1 MDAER
6 KRWVSLA
13 ATSVG
18 TLVEWFDF
26 MVFAYLAPVL
36 APLFFPTHDKL
47 ASLLAT
53 YGLFWL
59 GFAIRPLGGAC
70 IGCIGDLFGRRW
82 TLLGSVILMS
92 LPMLA
97 TGFLPTYAQIGFWA
111 PALLAVTRLAM
122 GFSVGGEF
130 SGTVV
135 ALFETAAKGK
145 SALAVNLANVSSCLG
160 ALLAAAAVTGLSALL
175 GAEKMSAGGWR
186 IPYFLGAGLAFGAIL
201 LRFFLHET
209 PQFEETK
216 KKGLVA
222 KSPLRDVW
230 RADKMAM
237 AACAIG
243 CGFYGHTYYLL
254 GTYLPNR
261 METDLHL
268 PGSVIFLAAV
278 VANTCLALLPQLFAP
293 LVDRVKWWPFLWVT
307 GILTMVAVWPAL
319 EMVEKGG
326 AGWVVA
332 GLLLF
337 AIPQTAFTSA
347 ILPAASALFPTPRRF
362 TGMSV
367 AYNIGMLAF
376 AGPVPGVAAWLHA
389 KYGTFGP
396 AGMVV
401 AMGVL
406 TLLIVEKYPDN
417 ENGPSPSGK
426 S

>member
-1 MDAER
+1 MGMDR

-13 ATSVG
+13 ANSVG

-36 APLFFPTHDKL
+36 APLFFPSHDKL

-92 LPMLA
+92 VPMLA

-135 ALFETAAKGK
+135 ALFETAAKGR

-186 IPYFLGAGLAFGAIL
+186 IPYFLGAFLALGAIL

-209 PQFEETK
+209 PQYEETRN
-216 KKGLVA
+216 KGQVA
-222 KSPLRDVW
+222 KTPLRDVW
-230 RADKMAM
+230 RLDKGAM
-237 AACAIG
+237 TACAIG
-243 CGFYGHTYYLL
+243 SGFYGLTYYLL
-254 GTYLPNR
+254 GTYVLNR
-261 METDLHL
+261 LETDLHL
-268 PGSVIFLAAV
+268 AGSVIFLAAV
-278 VANTCLALLPQLFAP
+278 VANSCLALLPQLFAP
-293 LVDRVKWWPFLWVT
+293 LVDRVRWRPFLWIT
-307 GILTMVAVWPAL
+307 TILTVLAIWPAL
-319 EMVEKGG
+319 EMVDKGETC
-326 AGWVVA
+326 WVV
-332 GLLLF
+332 GGILLF

-347 ILPAASALFPTPRRF
+347 VLPASSALFPTPRRF

-376 AGPVPGVAAWLHA
+376 AGPVPGLATWLHA
-389 KYGTFGP
+389 KYGTLGP
-396 AGMVV
+396 AVLV
-401 AMGVL
+401 LAMGLL
-406 TLLIVEKYPDN
+406 TLLILKKYPDHEDGN
-417 ENGPSPSGK
+417 RLS
-426 S
+426 

>member
-1 MDAER
+1 MER

-13 ATSVG
+13 ANSVG

-36 APLFFPTHDKL
+36 APLFFPSHDKL

-59 GFAIRPLGGAC
+59 GFAIRPIGGAC
-70 IGCIGDLFGRRW
+70 IGCLGDLFGRRW

-92 LPMLA
+92 VPMLA

-135 ALFETAAKGK
+135 ALFETAAKGR

-186 IPYFLGAGLAFGAIL
+186 IPYFLGAFLALGAIL

-209 PQFEETK
+209 PQYEETK
-216 KKGLVA
+216 KNGQVA
-222 KSPLRDVW
+222 KTPLRDVW
-230 RADKMAM
+230 RADKGAM

-243 CGFYGHTYYLL
+243 CGFYGLTYYLL
-254 GTYLPNR
+254 GTYLLNR
-261 METDLHL
+261 LETDLHL
-268 PGSVIFLAAV
+268 SGSVVFLAAV
-278 VANTCLALLPQLFAP
+278 VANGCLALLPQLFAP
-293 LVDRVKWWPFLWVT
+293 LVDRVRWRPFLWAT
-307 GILTMVAVWPAL
+307 TLLTALAIWPAL
-319 EMVEKGG
+319 RMVDTGQTL
-326 AGWVVA
+326 WVVL
-332 GLLLF
+332 GILLF
-337 AIPQTAFTSA
+337 ALPQTAFTSA
-347 ILPAASALFPTPRRF
+347 VLPAASALFPTPRRF

-376 AGPVPGVAAWLHA
+376 AGPVPGVATWLHS
-389 KYGTFGP
+389 KFGTMGP
-396 AGMVV
+396 AGLV
-401 AMGVL
+401 AAMALVTL
-406 TLLIVEKYPDN
+406 TILGKYPN
-417 ENGPSPSGK
+417 HERGNLSV
-426 S
+426 

>member
-13 ATSVG
+13 ANSVG

-222 KSPLRDVW
+222 KTPLRDVW

-293 LVDRVKWWPFLWVT
+293 L
-307 GILTMVAVWPAL
+307 
-319 EMVEKGG
+319 VEKGG

-406 TLLIVEKYPDN
+406 TLLILEKYPDN

>member
-1 MDAER
+1 
-6 KRWVSLA
+6 
-13 ATSVG
+13 
-18 TLVEWFDF
+18 
-26 MVFAYLAPVL
+26 
-36 APLFFPTHDKL
+36 
-47 ASLLAT
+47 
-53 YGLFWL
+53 
-59 GFAIRPLGGAC
+59 
-70 IGCIGDLFGRRW
+70 
-82 TLLGSVILMS
+82 
-92 LPMLA
+92 
-97 TGFLPTYAQIGFWA
+97 
-111 PALLAVTRLAM
+111 
-122 GFSVGGEF
+122 
-130 SGTVV
+130 VV

-160 ALLAAAAVTGLSALL
+160 ALLAAAAVTGLSAWL

-186 IPYFLGAGLAFGAIL
+186 IPYLLGALLALGAIL

-209 PQFEETK
+209 PQFEETRK
-216 KKGLVA
+216 NGMVA

-230 RADKMAM
+230 HADKMAM

-268 PGSVIFLAAV
+268 PGSVIFMAAV
-278 VANTCLALLPQLFAP
+278 VANTSLALLPQLFAP
-293 LVDRVKWWPFLWVT
+293 LVDRVRWRPFLWVT
-307 GILTMVAVWPAL
+307 GLATMLAVWPAL

-326 AGWVVA
+326 AGWVAA

-347 ILPAASALFPTPRRF
+347 VLPAASALFPTPRRF

-389 KYGTFGP
+389 QFGTKGV
-396 AGMVV
+396 AGMVLL
-401 AMGVL
+401 MGVA
-406 TLLIVEKYPDN
+406 TLLILGKYPDH
-417 ENGPSPSGK
+417 ERGPGVP
-426 S
+426 